1 MQQRFSQRQKHLFSD
16 FISPILFGLLILPS
30 FSPSSSFVLST
41 FFLSCCA
48 SPSLPLP
55 CLSSSSLHSTPLL
68 LIPSSLSISSHLLHI
83 FFFLFL
89 TFSSSCLLHL
99 LLPLVPPPPLS
110 LQLFYIFSLFL
121 FLPITLIILPFHLFL
136 PTPVSSPRRVIFHAC
151 HQPDVTP
158 EQHVSLCWRS
168 MGPGFHIFS
177 LFTSSFVFIFFYWCG
192 SFDSLASF
200 SNLCCRNTH
209 TLQLCALA
217 GCHRLQREEEICFH
231 HMLMYSELRAEADRY
246 LFPRG
251 CRESDGDCCYV
262 FITSTLTDELSHH
275 HIEHFC
281 SDLVHKE
288 RKSRCLAQLQH
299 EWW

>member
-1 MQQRFSQRQKHLFSD
+1 MQQRFSHRQKHLVFFFFFFFLPLS
-16 FISPILFGLLILPS
+16 SP
-30 FSPSSSFVLST
+30 PSSSPVVHPPLLLYLIFHPHPYIHLLCYWFLLLFLFYLIFYILFSS
-41 FFLSCCA
+41 FFSWP
-48 SPSLPLP
+48 SPPP
-55 CLSSSSLHSTPLL
+55 VLSSSS
-68 LIPSSLSISSHLLHI
+68 SSCP
-83 FFFLFL
+83 
-89 TFSSSCLLHL
+89 TSSS
-99 LLPLVPPPPLS
+99 VKPPLA
-110 LQLFYIFSLFL
+110 LLLFYIFSLFL

-136 PTPVSSPRRVIFHAC
+136 PPSCFLPSWGH
-151 HQPDVTP
+151 
-158 EQHVSLCWRS
+158 
-168 MGPGFHIFS
+168 FS
-177 LFTSSFVFIFFYWCG
+177 CTSSARCHTWAACLSLLKIYGSWISYFQLIYLIVCFHFFFYWCG

-209 TLQLCALA
+209 TLQLCALV

-231 HMLMYSELRAEADRY
+231 HMLMYSELRADADRY

-288 RKSRCLAQLQH
+288 RQTRGLAQLKH